1 MSAAATSLAPPPTS
15 LDSFTTDLFLALHSP
30 TTAQSSLAI
39 TRAFTLILRA
49 HNLSSH
55 LRIALLHEHDSQQL
69 SRNQVTCATDFSMHG
84 AEAGEMVPVAW
95 AVKGGMVVPVEYFP
109 GWGRGAGINFEGEML
124 RDFVMEFVGV
134 VRECGL
140 EGVVG
145 LRLVQ

>member
-1 MSAAATSLAPPPTS
+1 MSAPATSLAPPPTS
-15 LDSFTTDLFLALHSP
+15 LDNFTADLFLALHSP
-30 TTAQSSLAI
+30 TTPQSSLAI

-55 LRIALLHEHDSQQL
+55 LRITLLHEHDSQQS
-69 SRNQVTCATDFSMHG
+69 SRDQVTCATDFSMHD

-109 GWGRGAGINFEGEML
+109 GWGRAAGIDFEGAML
-124 RDFVMEFVGV
+124 GDFVREFVGV

-145 LRLVQ
+145 LRLVR

>member
-1 MSAAATSLAPPPTS
+1 MSALATSLAPPPSSIDT
-15 LDSFTTDLFLALHSP
+15 FTTDLFLALHCP
-30 TTAQSSLAI
+30 TTPQSGLAI
-39 TRAFTLILRA
+39 TRGFTLILRA

-55 LRIALLHEHDSQQL
+55 LRITLHHEHDSQQ
-69 SRNQVTCATDFSMHG
+69 SPGNQVTCATDFSTG

-109 GWGRGAGINFEGEML
+109 GWGRGVGIDFEGEML
-124 RDFVMEFVGV
+124 GEFVREFVGV